1 MTWSKHLTRFSD
13 AREDSLI
20 DIIKQ
25 TPSPVKRTILILWLA
40 DILVGLSYGAVT
52 VALGFPWWV
61 PVLLALFVVAGAS
74 EFLFIGIVAGG
85 GTPWLATTAG
95 ILVNT
100 RHIPYGFVVEPL
112 LGKGIRKLLGVH
124 VLTDESLS
132 FALGDAPI
140 NYRRGAYWLCGLA
153 IAISWPLGTLLG
165 SVVGSS
171 LTNPDLLGL
180 DAVFPAVLLAL
191 VVPLV
196 RNKEALICVIGGGII
211 AVFSSFFLPSGVA
224 ELTSLLMVI
233 VIFLWKHGR

>member
-1 MTWSKHLTRFSD
+1 MQSNDSQER
-13 AREDSLI
+13 SLI
-20 DIIKQ
+20 SVIKQ
-25 TPSPVKRTILILWLA
+25 TPAAVKRTILVLWLA
-40 DILVGLSYGAVT
+40 DVLVGVSYGAVT

-74 EFLFIGIVAGG
+74 EFLFIGIVSGG
-85 GTPWLATTAG
+85 GSPWLATTAG

-112 LGKGIRKLLGVH
+112 LGKGIRRLLGVH
-124 VLTDESLS
+124 ILTDESLS

-140 NYRRGAYWLCGLA
+140 SHRRGAYWLCGLA

-165 SVVGSS
+165 SIIGSS

-196 RNKEALICVIGGGII
+196 CDKEALLCITGGGII
-211 AVFSSFFLPSGVA
+211 AVAASFFLPSGVA
-224 ELTSLLMVI
+224 ELTALLMV
-233 VIFLWKHGR
+233 VAIFLWKRGK

>member
-1 MTWSKHLTRFSD
+1 MKFNNTQER
-13 AREDSLI
+13 SLANV
-20 DIIKQ
+20 IKQ
-25 TPSPVKRTILILWLA
+25 TPAPVKRTILVLWFA
-40 DILVGLSYGAVT
+40 DVLVGLSYGAVT

-74 EFLFIGIVAGG
+74 EFLFIGIVSGG
-85 GTPWLATTAG
+85 GNPWLATTAG

-112 LGKGIRKLLGVH
+112 LGKGIRRLLGVH

-140 NYRRGAYWLCGLA
+140 NHRRGSYWLCGLT
-153 IAISWPLGTLLG
+153 IAISWPLGTLMG
-165 SVVGSS
+165 SLIGSS
-171 LTNPDLLGL
+171 LTNPNLLGL

-196 RNKEALICVIGGGII
+196 RDKQALICITGGGII
-211 AVFSSFFLPSGVA
+211 AVAASFFLPSGVA
-224 ELTSLLMVI
+224 ELTALLMV
-233 VIFLWKHGR
+233 VAIFMWRRGR

>member
-1 MTWSKHLTRFSD
+1 MQFNDSRERSLTNV
-13 AREDSLI
+13 
-20 DIIKQ
+20 IKQ
-25 TPSPVKRTILILWLA
+25 TPAPVKRTILVLWFA
-40 DILVGLSYGAVT
+40 DVLVGLSYGAVT

-74 EFLFIGIVAGG
+74 EFLFIGIVSGG
-85 GTPWLATTAG
+85 GNPWLATTAG

-112 LGKGIRKLLGVH
+112 LGKGIRRLLGVH

-140 NYRRGAYWLCGLA
+140 SHRRGAYWLCGLT

-165 SVVGSS
+165 SFIGSS

-196 RNKEALICVIGGGII
+196 RDKEALLCITGGGII
-211 AVFSSFFLPSGVA
+211 AVAASFFLPSGVA
-224 ELTSLLMVI
+224 ELTALLV
-233 VIFLWKHGR
+233 VVAIFLWKRGK